1 MVNYWWPSLTSEQ
14 SKAALSLRL
23 AQDQRTFKIAHYAP
37 WLFNWWL
44 TQKWFHSLSLI
55 EGNLASL
62 CSQDIEIIKQLPSDG
77 KVTMLFPWVC
87 SCFSSNIFFTL
98 IFLQEKIRQQG
109 IAESISRDARVSFG
123 NWDFDPIT
131 DISDPFQNHEG
142 SVHMWLGEEDGIIPL
157 EVNRYISQKLPWIKV
172 HEVPDAGHFL
182 FFNPSLCEAILR
194 ELLTA

>member
-1 MVNYWWPSLTSEQ
+1 M
-14 SKAALSLRL
+14 
-23 AQDQRTFKIAHYAP
+23 
-37 WLFNWWL
+37 
-44 TQKWFHSLSLI
+44 
-55 EGNLASL
+55 
-62 CSQDIEIIKQLPSDG
+62 
-77 KVTMLFPWVC
+77 
-87 SCFSSNIFFTL
+87 L

-109 IAESISRDARVSFG
+109 IAESISRDAIVSFG

-172 HEVPDAGHFL
+172 HQVPDAGHFL